1 MAELSECITQGTLWE
16 SDSMVKEE
24 YTTASRVSIWLESN
38 LYGNIEVTLEYVENL
53 NNVLA
58 FERK

>member
-1 MAELSECITQGTLWE
+1 
-16 SDSMVKEE
+16 MVKEE

-58 FERK
+58 YERK